1 MFPLVFGLEP
11 LVFLL
16 PLIIIACLWILN
28 TLMVSETLSP
38 QRLLVMHLSLIV
50 VAILGA
56 KLFSLHVRGW
66 QFSSLW
72 AELEG
77 GWRHPGVILALVI
90 FTPLLKHLILP
101 TIPLLRYADLLVI
114 ALSFAFAMGRV
125 GCFLAGCCTGAITQG
140 VLGLHYAVGSQ
151 VWYSHLQLHLT
162 NSSSPSLAVIP
173 LHLFMMLASILI
185 GLFLFWFDKRRQ
197 YNGQVLLMYLFL
209 HEGAKA
215 VMEVYRVPFIQ
226 DLQTV
231 SLVASAVGLSGLII
245 AALFTAKN
253 KHNSIARQQ
262 QTGMSI

>member
-1 MFPLVFGLEP
+1 MFPLIFGLDP

-16 PLIIIACLWILN
+16 PFIIIACLWILN
-28 TLMVSETLSP
+28 ILMVSETLSS

-50 VAILGA
+50 LAILGA

-66 QFSSLW
+66 QFNSLS

-90 FTPLLKHLILP
+90 FTPLLKRLILP
-101 TIPLLRYADLLVI
+101 TISLLRYADLLVI

-140 VLGLHYAVGSQ
+140 ALGLQYEIGSQ
-151 VWYSHLQLHLT
+151 VWYSHMQLHLT
-162 NSSSPSLAVIP
+162 NSSSPSMAVIP
-173 LHLFMMLASILI
+173 LHLFMMVASLVI
-185 GLFLFWFDKRRQ
+185 GLFLIWFDKRRQ

-215 VMEVYRVPFIQ
+215 VMEAYRVPFIQ

-231 SLVASAVGLSGLII
+231 SLLASGVGLAGLIV
-245 AALFTAKN
+245 AVLLSLKN
-253 KHNSIARQQ
+253 NSNSIVCQ
-262 QTGMSI
+262 

>member
-1 MFPLVFGLEP
+1 MFPLIFGLEP
-11 LVFLL
+11 LVFFL
-16 PLIIIACLWILN
+16 PVIIIACRWFLN
-28 TLMVSETLSP
+28 SLMVSEGLSS

-50 VAILGA
+50 LAILGA
-56 KLFSLHVRGW
+56 KLFSLYVRGW
-66 QFSSLW
+66 QFNSLS

-90 FTPLLKHLILP
+90 FTPLLKRLILP
-101 TIPLLRYADLLVI
+101 TISLLRYADLLVI

-140 VLGLHYAVGSQ
+140 ALGLQYQVGSQ
-151 VWYSHLQLHLT
+151 VWYSHMQLHLT
-162 NSSSPSLAVIP
+162 DSSSPSMAVIP
-173 LHLFMMLASILI
+173 LHLFMMVASLLI
-185 GLFLFWFDKRRQ
+185 GLFLIWFDKRRQ

-231 SLVASAVGLSGLII
+231 SFIASGVGLAGLIV
-245 AALFTAKN
+245 AALLSLKN
-253 KHNSIARQQ
+253 NSSSRVCR
-262 QTGMSI
+262 

>member
-1 MFPLVFGLEP
+1 MFPLIWGVEP
-11 LVFLL
+11 LIVLLPFIVVACLYVLNFLL
-16 PLIIIACLWILN
+16 AN
-28 TLMVSETLSP
+28 EGVSP
-38 QRLLVMHLSLIV
+38 QRLLFMHLSLIV
-50 VAILGA
+50 VAIFGA

-66 QFSSLW
+66 QFNSLA

-90 FTPLLKHLILP
+90 FTPLLKRLILP
-101 TIPLLRYADLLVI
+101 TISLLRYADLLVI

-140 VLGLHYAVGSQ
+140 ALGLQYQVGSQ
-151 VWYSHLQLHLT
+151 VWYSHMQLHLI
-162 NSSSPSLAVIP
+162 NSSSPSMAVIP
-173 LHLFMMLASILI
+173 LHLYMMVASLLI
-185 GLFLFWFDKRRQ
+185 GLFLIWFDKMRQ

-231 SLVASAVGLSGLII
+231 SLLASGVGLAGLIVV
-245 AALFTAKN
+245 ALLSLKN
-253 KHNSIARQQ
+253 NSNSIVCQQ
-262 QTGMSI
+262 

>member
-1 MFPLVFGLEP
+1 LEP

-16 PLIIIACLWILN
+16 PFIIVACLWILS
-28 TLMVSETLSP
+28 TLMVGEGLSS
-38 QRLLVMHLSLIV
+38 QRLLVMHLALIV
-50 VAILGA
+50 LAILGA

-66 QFSSLW
+66 QFNSFSD
-72 AELEG
+72 ELEG
-77 GWRHPGVILALVI
+77 GWRHPGVVLALVI
-90 FTPLLKHLILP
+90 FTPLLKRLILP

-140 VLGLHYAVGSQ
+140 ALGLQYQLGSQ
-151 VWYSHLQLHLT
+151 VWYSHIQLHLI
-162 NSSSPSLAVIP
+162 NSSSPSMAVIP
-173 LHLFMMLASILI
+173 LHLFMMLASLLI
-185 GLFLFWFDKRRQ
+185 GLFLIWFDKRRQ

-231 SLVASAVGLSGLII
+231 SFLASGVGLTGLIVV
-245 AALFTAKN
+245 ALLSLKN
-253 KHNSIARQQ
+253 NSNSIVCQQ
-262 QTGMSI
+262 